1 MRGMQKVCKVS
12 KISEISKM
20 CNMSSVSFALI
31 VMLISTQALQ
41 AAPNSEA
48 KTTRYPKLIKDEKA
62 TKSKN
67 TRPTRKNLKS
77 TQKNTQDSKESQ
89 KESKQEA
96 QKDALAQDSI
106 DRIQYYSQDYEESG
120 EKMPIEQKPP
130 RLIGDLLRLYISNGV
145 VSSSSTATQNTNS
158 MSKEVATCPAQLCRG
173 DTTSASYQG
182 TLGKGYALEIGVEHF
197 FDRFDIFGI
206 RLFGEVSAKNGGLG
220 ELISSSPP
228 DKSTNNLQD
237 IRVKDKDD
245 NLTPTGGKIP
255 IVSNEKDDWFTF
267 APTPQPSKDLQGTLA
282 NNGTFM
288 TFGFGGDIIVNAPFD
303 YWLRK
308 AVNAKSSWW
317 KNRLA
322 YLKIGGFFGG
332 GVEFGRFSQGDSSDK
347 SWQNELAAQ
356 GKSSNLYDAF
366 FASGSGAF
374 LRYGVSAYITRF
386 FRVNFGYK
394 HNFYNIAAERWYGY
408 NGLNCANDLTAE
420 SCIKNNSVRQNDPKS
435 ETLLRQKYV
444 ISHGDEW
451 FLNLALSF

>member
-1 MRGMQKVCKVS
+1 MCGVQKACKVS
-12 KISEISKM
+12 KMCKISSI
-20 CNMSSVSFALI
+20 SFALI
-31 VMLISTQALQ
+31 VMLIGTQVLQ
-41 AAPNSEA
+41 AAPNSES

-67 TRPTRKNLKS
+67 TRPTRKNLKT
-77 TQKNTQDSKESQ
+77 TQKTAQDSKESQ
-89 KESKQEA
+89 KEAKQEA

-106 DRIQYYSQDYEESG
+106 DRIQYYSQDYEESD
-120 EKMPIEQKPP
+120 EKIPIEQKPP
-130 RLIGDLLRLYISNGV
+130 RLIGDLLRLYISSGV

-173 DTTSASYQG
+173 NTTSASYQG
-182 TLGKGYALEIGVEHF
+182 ALGKGYALEIGVEHY
-197 FDRFDIFGI
+197 FDRFDILGI

-220 ELISSSPP
+220 ELISSSR
-228 DKSTNNLQD
+228 DTSTNNVPSGG
-237 IRVKDKDD
+237 INTINPNPNTPINDK
-245 NLTPTGGKIP
+245 
-255 IVSNEKDDWFTF
+255 FTF
-267 APTPQPSKDLQGTLA
+267 AQTPQPSKDLQGTLA

-408 NGLNCANDLTAE
+408 NGLCTNDSTAE
-420 SCIKNNSVRQNDPKS
+420 VCKNDNNAVRENDPKS
-435 ETLLRQKYV
+435 ETLFRQKYV
-444 ISHGDEW
+444 ISHGNEW

>member
-1 MRGMQKVCKVS
+1 MRGVQKACK
-12 KISEISKM
+12 INKM
-20 CNMSSVSFALI
+20 CKINSISFALI
-31 VMLISTQALQ
+31 VMLIGTQVLQ
-41 AAPNSEA
+41 ATPNSES

-67 TRPTRKNLKS
+67 TRPTRKNLK
-77 TQKNTQDSKESQ
+77 TIQKTAQDSKESQ

-120 EKMPIEQKPP
+120 EKIPIEQKPP
-130 RLIGDLLRLYISNGV
+130 RLIGDLLRLYISSGV

-173 DTTSASYQG
+173 DTTNASYQG
-182 TLGKGYALEIGVEHF
+182 TLGKGYALEIGVEHY

-220 ELISSSPP
+220 ELISSSSSR
-228 DKSTNNLQD
+228 DTSTNNVPSGGID
-237 IRVKDKDD
+237 TIKPNPTTSTNDK
-245 NLTPTGGKIP
+245 
-255 IVSNEKDDWFTF
+255 FTF
-267 APTPQPSKDLQGTLA
+267 AQTPQPSKDLQGTLA

-288 TFGFGGDIIVNAPFD
+288 TFSFGGDIIVNAPFD

-308 AVNAKSSWW
+308 AINAKSSWW

-332 GVEFGRFSQGDSSDK
+332 GVEFGRFSQGDNSDK

-408 NGLNCANDLTAE
+408 NGLNCTMSGNTCNAG
-420 SCIKNNSVRQNDPKS
+420 SVRENDPKS

-444 ISHGDEW
+444 ISHGNEW
-451 FLNLALSF
+451 FLSLSLSF

>member
-1 MRGMQKVCKVS
+1 MRAICNKIVS
-12 KISEISKM
+12 
-20 CNMSSVSFALI
+20 VPLALVAI
-31 VMLISTQALQ
+31 FTLISTQALQ

-67 TRPTRKNLKS
+67 TRPTRKNLKT
-77 TQKNTQDSKESQ
+77 TQKNAQDSKESQ
-89 KESKQEA
+89 KEAKQEA

-120 EKMPIEQKPP
+120 EKIPIEQKPP
-130 RLIGDLLRLYISNGV
+130 RLIGDLLRLYISSGV
-145 VSSSSTATQNTNS
+145 VSSSSSTTQNTNS

-173 DTTSASYQG
+173 DTTNANYQG
-182 TLGKGYALEIGVEHF
+182 TLNKGYALEIGVEHY
-197 FDRFDIFGI
+197 FDRFDILGI

-220 ELISSSPP
+220 ERISSSR
-228 DKSTNNLQD
+228 DKSTNNVPSGGID
-237 IRVKDKDD
+237 TIT
-245 NLTPTGGKIP
+245 NPTTPTNPNPPPPTNDK
-255 IVSNEKDDWFTF
+255 FTF
-267 APTPQPSKDLQGTLA
+267 AQTPQPSKDLQGTLA
-282 NNGTFM
+282 DNGTFM
-288 TFGFGGDIIVNAPFD
+288 TFGFGGDIIANAPFD

-347 SWQNELAAQ
+347 SWKNELAAQ
-356 GKSSNLYDAF
+356 GKSSNLYDSF

-374 LRYGVSAYITRF
+374 LRYGVSVYITRF

-408 NGLNCANDLTAE
+408 NGLNCTMSGNACNAG
-420 SCIKNNSVRQNDPKS
+420 SVRENDPRS
-435 ETLLRQKYV
+435 ETLFRQKYV
-444 ISHGDEW
+444 ISHGNEW
-451 FLNLALSF
+451 FLNTSLSF

>member
-1 MRGMQKVCKVS
+1 MRAVCR
-12 KISEISKM
+12 KIA
-20 CNMSSVSFALI
+20 SVSLAIIATLI
-31 VMLISTQALQ
+31 GTQVLQ
-41 AAPNSEA
+41 AAPKSEA

-67 TRPTRKNLKS
+67 TRPTRKNLKT
-77 TQKNTQDSKESQ
+77 TQKNAQDSKETQ
-89 KESKQEA
+89 KEAKQEA

-106 DRIQYYSQDYEESG
+106 DRIQYYSQDYEESS
-120 EKMPIEQKPP
+120 EKTSSEQKPP
-130 RLIGDLLRLYISNGV
+130 RLIGDLLRLYVSNGI

-173 DTTSASYQG
+173 DTTNASYQG
-182 TLGKGYALEIGVEHF
+182 TLNKGYALEIGVEHY
-197 FDRFDIFGI
+197 FDRFDILGI
-206 RLFGEVSAKNGGLG
+206 RLFGEMTIKNGGLG

-228 DKSTNNLQD
+228 DTSTNNLQD
-237 IRVKDKDD
+237 IRVKKDG
-245 NLTPTGGKIP
+245 NLTPTDGKIP
-255 IVSNEKDDWFTF
+255 IVSNGKDDWFTF
-267 APTPQPSKDLQGTLA
+267 AETPNPNEKLQGTLA

-347 SWQNELAAQ
+347 SWKNELAAQ
-356 GKSSNLYDAF
+356 GKSSNLDDAF

-374 LRYGVSAYITRF
+374 LRYGVSVYITRF

-408 NGLNCANDLTAE
+408 NGLCTNDSTAE
-420 SCIKNNSVRQNDPKS
+420 VCKNNNNNNAVREAVRQNDPKS
-435 ETLLRQKYV
+435 ETLFRQKYV
-444 ISHGDEW
+444 ISHGNEW

>member
-1 MRGMQKVCKVS
+1 MCGVQKACKVS
-12 KISEISKM
+12 KISEINKMCKSKM
-20 CNMSSVSFALI
+20 CEISSISFALI
-31 VMLISTQALQ
+31 VMLMGTQVLQ
-41 AAPNSEA
+41 AAPNSES

-67 TRPTRKNLKS
+67 TRPTRKNLKT
-77 TQKNTQDSKESQ
+77 TQKTAQDSKDAQ

-120 EKMPIEQKPP
+120 EKIPIEQKPP
-130 RLIGDLLRLYISNGV
+130 RLIGDLLRLYISSGV

-182 TLGKGYALEIGVEHF
+182 ALGKGYALEIGVEHY
-197 FDRFDIFGI
+197 FDKFDILGI

-220 ELISSSPP
+220 ELISSNPP
-228 DKSTNNLQD
+228 DTSTNNVPSGGID
-237 IRVKDKDD
+237 TI
-245 NLTPTGGKIP
+245 NPNPTTPTNDK
-255 IVSNEKDDWFTF
+255 FTF
-267 APTPQPSKDLQGTLA
+267 APTPQPRKDLQGTLA

-332 GVEFGRFSQGDSSDK
+332 GVEFGRFSQGDSSNK

-386 FRVNFGYK
+386 FRINFGYK

-408 NGLNCANDLTAE
+408 NGLCTNDSTAE
-420 SCIKNNSVRQNDPKS
+420 VCKNNNNAVRENDPRS
-435 ETLLRQKYV
+435 ETLFRQKYV

>member
-1 MRGMQKVCKVS
+1 MR
-12 KISEISKM
+12 KIKNLCIAF
-20 CNMSSVSFALI
+20 VIAFGLA
-31 VMLISTQALQ
+31 STQLQ

-62 TKSKN
+62 TKGKN

-77 TQKNTQDSKESQ
+77 TQKNAQDSKDTQ
-89 KESKQEA
+89 KEAKQEA

-106 DRIQYYSQDYEESG
+106 DRIQYYSQDYEESD
-120 EKMPIEQKPP
+120 EKIPIEQKPP
-130 RLIGDLLRLYISNGV
+130 RLIGDLLRLYISNGI

-182 TLGKGYALEIGVEHF
+182 TLGKGYVLEIGVEHY
-197 FDRFDIFGI
+197 FDRFDILGI

-220 ELISSSPP
+220 KLISSSR
-228 DKSTNNLQD
+228 DRSTNNVPNSGID
-237 IRVKDKDD
+237 TI
-245 NLTPTGGKIP
+245 NPNPTTPTNDK
-255 IVSNEKDDWFTF
+255 FTF
-267 APTPQPSKDLQGTLA
+267 AQTPQPSKDLQGTLA

-308 AVNAKSSWW
+308 AVSAKSSWW

-322 YLKIGGFFGG
+322 YLKIGGFLGG
-332 GVEFGRFSQGDSSDK
+332 GVEFGRFSQGDNSDK
-347 SWQNELAAQ
+347 SWKNELASVSNNTYKG
-356 GKSSNLYDAF
+356 GKASNLDDAF

-386 FRVNFGYK
+386 FRINFGYK

-408 NGLNCANDLTAE
+408 NGLNCTISGNTCNAG
-420 SCIKNNSVRQNDPKS
+420 SVRENDPKS
-435 ETLLRQKYV
+435 ETLFRQKYV
-444 ISHGDEW
+444 ISHGNEW
-451 FLNLALSF
+451 FLSLSLSF

>member
-1 MRGMQKVCKVS
+1 MRGVQKVCK
-12 KISEISKM
+12 ISEMCKSKM
-20 CNMSSVSFALI
+20 CEISSISFAI
-31 VMLISTQALQ
+31 IAMLISTQVLQ
-41 AAPNSEA
+41 AAPNSQT

-67 TRPTRKNLKS
+67 TRPTRKNLKT
-77 TQKNTQDSKESQ
+77 TQKTAQDSKETQ

-120 EKMPIEQKPP
+120 EKIPIEKKPP
-130 RLIGDLLRLYISNGV
+130 RLIGDLLRLYISSGV

-182 TLGKGYALEIGVEHF
+182 TLGKGYALEIGVEHY

-206 RLFGEVSAKNGGLG
+206 RLFGEMSAKNGGLG
-220 ELISSSPP
+220 ELISSSL
-228 DKSTNNLQD
+228 DTSTNNVPSGGID
-237 IRVKDKDD
+237 TI
-245 NLTPTGGKIP
+245 NPNPTTPTNDK
-255 IVSNEKDDWFTF
+255 FTF
-267 APTPQPSKDLQGTLA
+267 AQTPLPSKDLQGTLA

-317 KNRLA
+317 KSRLA

-332 GVEFGRFSQGDSSDK
+332 GVEFGRFSQGDNSDK
-347 SWQNELAAQ
+347 SWENELAAQ

-386 FRVNFGYK
+386 FRINFGYK

-408 NGLNCANDLTAE
+408 NGLNCTMSDNVCNAG
-420 SCIKNNSVRQNDPKS
+420 SVRQNDPKS
-435 ETLLRQKYV
+435 ETLFRQKYV
-444 ISHGDEW
+444 ISHGNEW
-451 FLNLALSF
+451 FLSLSLSF

>member
-1 MRGMQKVCKVS
+1 
-12 KISEISKM
+12 
-20 CNMSSVSFALI
+20 MSLALVAMFAL
-31 VMLISTQALQ
+31 LISTQVLQ
-41 AAPNSEA
+41 AAPKSEA
-48 KTTRYPKLIKDEKA
+48 KTTRYPKLIKDEKS

-67 TRPTRKNLKS
+67 TRPTRKNLKT
-77 TQKNTQDSKESQ
+77 TQKNAQDSQ
-89 KESKQEA
+89 KEAKQEA

-106 DRIQYYSQDYEESG
+106 DRIQYYSHDYEESG
-120 EKMPIEQKPP
+120 EKIPIEQKPP
-130 RLIGDLLRLYISNGV
+130 RLIGDLLRLYISSGV

-182 TLGKGYALEIGVEHF
+182 TLGRGYALEIGVEHY

-206 RLFGEVSAKNGGLG
+206 RLFGEMSAKNGGLG
-220 ELISSSPP
+220 ELISSSRNT
-228 DKSTNNLQD
+228 STNNVPTSGID
-237 IRVKDKDD
+237 TI
-245 NLTPTGGKIP
+245 NPNPSTPTNDK
-255 IVSNEKDDWFTF
+255 FTF

-308 AVNAKSSWW
+308 AIDAKSSWW

-322 YLKIGGFFGG
+322 YLKIGGFLGG
-332 GVEFGRFSQGDSSDK
+332 GVEFGRFSQGDNSDK
-347 SWQNELAAQ
+347 SWKNELAAK
-356 GKSSNLYDAF
+356 GKASNLDDAF

-374 LRYGVSAYITRF
+374 LRSGVSVYITRF

-394 HNFYNIAAERWYGY
+394 RNFYNIAAERWYGY
-408 NGLNCANDLTAE
+408 NGLNCTMSGNVCNA
-420 SCIKNNSVRQNDPKS
+420 SSVRENDPKS
-435 ETLLRQKYV
+435 ETLFRQKYV

-451 FLNLALSF
+451 FLNTSLSF

>member
-12 KISEISKM
+12 KMCKISSI
-20 CNMSSVSFALI
+20 SFALI
-31 VMLISTQALQ
+31 VMLISTQVLQ
-41 AAPNSEA
+41 AAPNSQA

-67 TRPTRKNLKS
+67 TRPTRKNLKT
-77 TQKNTQDSKESQ
+77 TQKTAQDSKESQ
-89 KESKQEA
+89 KETKQEA

-120 EKMPIEQKPP
+120 EKIPIEQKPP
-130 RLIGDLLRLYISNGV
+130 RLIGDLLRLYISSGI

-158 MSKEVATCPAQLCRG
+158 MSKEVAICPAQLCRG

-182 TLGKGYALEIGVEHF
+182 ALGKGYALEIGVEHY

-220 ELISSSPP
+220 ELISSSSSRNT
-228 DKSTNNLQD
+228 STNNLQD
-237 IRVKDKDD
+237 IRVNKDG
-245 NLTPTGGKIP
+245 NLTPTDGKIP
-255 IVSNEKDDWFTF
+255 IVSNGKDDWFTF
-267 APTPQPSKDLQGTLA
+267 AETPKPNEKLQGTLA

-332 GVEFGRFSQGDSSDK
+332 GVEFGRFSQGDNSDK
-347 SWQNELAAQ
+347 SWKNELAAQ
-356 GKSSNLYDAF
+356 GKSSNLDDAF

-386 FRVNFGYK
+386 FRINFGYK

-408 NGLNCANDLTAE
+408 NGLNCANGSTAKD
-420 SCIKNNSVRQNDPKS
+420 CIEKKSVRDNDPKS
-435 ETLLRQKYV
+435 ETLFRQKYV